1 MKKPLLLGFLLV
13 TVMSLGGCQSS
24 RYAERF
30 GFGTMDKQKARAADF
45 DPYPLNDIGPEVLG
59 GRPRGFFDP
68 TPEPKRAELQ
78 AQRNPWNGYPQ
89 R

>member
-1 MKKPLLLGFLLV
+1 LSLLV
-13 TVMSLGGCQSS
+13 LSVVFATGGCQGS

-30 GFGTMDKQKARAADF
+30 GFGTTDRQKARAADF

-68 TPEPKRAELQ
+68 TPEPRRNELQAQ
-78 AQRNPWNGYPQ
+78 AQRNPWSGYPQ